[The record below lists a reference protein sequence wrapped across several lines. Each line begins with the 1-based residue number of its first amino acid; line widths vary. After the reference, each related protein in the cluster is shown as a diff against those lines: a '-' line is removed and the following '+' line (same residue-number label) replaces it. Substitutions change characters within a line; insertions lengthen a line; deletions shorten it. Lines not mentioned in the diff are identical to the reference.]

1 MRSDKMRPD
10 KKKRALGGMMLG
22 SATHPHTPPL
32 PHGAHGAHAAHSPA
46 AAGGAPLETCR
57 VAPYLTSLPALAP
70 ALPSLRLTTPSTTAS
85 AAAASAAAAASVASA
100 AYERLSFP
108 PFSAFDPALL
118 AHQYAAAAA
127 ALGSGPG
134 GLYQYPL
141 GLANGLAALAAVHQ
155 DRLQSKN
162 SSIADLRL
170 KAKKHAEALG
180 LGREKAV

>member
-1 MRSDKMRPD
+1 MHPD
-10 KKKRALGGMMLG
+10 
-22 SATHPHTPPL
+22 T
-32 PHGAHGAHAAHSPA
+32 
-46 AAGGAPLETCR
+46 
-57 VAPYLTSLPALAP
+57 
-70 ALPSLRLTTPSTTAS
+70 RLNTVQP
-85 AAAASAAAAASVASA
+85 VWIQHVVV
-100 AYERLSFP
+100 F
-108 PFSAFDPALL
+108 
-118 AHQYAAAAA
+118 QYAAAAAA
-127 ALGSGPG
+127 ALGSAPG